1 MSRTYFGTDG
11 VRGIVGDDLTPEL
24 VQRLGKAATL
34 WSKGGRV
41 FVGRDTR
48 GSGPELEEAFARGI
62 VEAGGNAV
70 LAGVL
75 PTPAVALLA
84 LDLGVVVSASH
95 NPPEYNGIK
104 IFDRDGRKLTD
115 AAEEEIEA
123 LLDAEGPGGGK
134 IDRVDVA
141 TDSYLEHI
149 VERFGSDLSGLHV
162 AVDCANGA
170 YSAIAPRAFEQ
181 LGAEVTAIGAEPNGT
196 NINLGCG
203 ATDLSLLQRTV
214 LQEDFDLGVAFDGDG
229 DRMLAVDANG
239 APVDGDQILAI
250 LADHLGVD
258 LVALQRVVTS
268 GRFDLGVA
276 FDGDGDRMLAV
287 DADGN
292 SLDGDQIV
300 AILALHLGVDVV
312 AVTTMSNLGFHKL
325 MEQHGVRVVTTDV
338 GDRYVLE
345 ALERE
350 GGLLGGEQSGHIIYL
365 KDHVTGDGL
374 AAALLLCAALEGRTL
389 AEAAAVLPRYPQAK
403 NNVRVA
409 TKSLSD
415 DLFAEIERLNTE
427 LDGSGRILVRASG
440 TEPFVRVLAEAENPW
455 KAQELCARISAL
467 VTRELG

>member
-1 MSRTYFGTDG
+1 MSRRFFGTDG
-11 VRGIVGDDLTPEL
+11 VRGVVGEELTEDL

-48 GSGPELEEAFARGI
+48 GSGPELEEAFARGV

-95 NPPEYNGIK
+95 NPPEYNGLK
-104 IFDRDGRKLTD
+104 FFDRDGQKLTD
-115 AAEEEIEA
+115 AAEEEIEG
-123 LLDAEGPGGGK
+123 LLDSNQGGATGGE

-149 VERFGSDLSGLHV
+149 VERFGSDLSRLRLV
-162 AVDCANGA
+162 VDCANGA
-170 YSAIAPRAFEQ
+170 YSAIAPPAFEQ
-181 LGAEVTAIGAEPNGT
+181 LGASVTAIGAEPDGT

-214 LQEDFDLGVAFDGDG
+214 LQGDFDLGVAFDGDG

-239 APVDGDQILAI
+239 TPVDGDQILAV
-250 LADHLGVD
+250 LAEHLGVD
-258 LVALQRVVTS
+258 LVAVTS
-268 GRFDLGVA
+268 
-276 FDGDGDRMLAV
+276 M
-287 DADGN
+287 
-292 SLDGDQIV
+292 
-300 AILALHLGVDVV
+300 
-312 AVTTMSNLGFHKL
+312 TNLGFHKFAA
-325 MEQHGVRVVTTDV
+325 ERNIRVLTTDV

-345 ALERE
+345 ALRE
-350 GGLLGGEQSGHIIYL
+350 HGGLLGGEQSGHIIYL

-374 AAALLLCAALEGRTL
+374 AAALLLCAAVRGRTL
-389 AEAAAVLPRYPQAK
+389 ADAVSVLPRYPQAK
-403 NNVRVA
+403 ENVRVV
-409 TKSLSD
+409 TKEFPPALRQ
-415 DLFAEIERLNTE
+415 EIERINAK
-427 LDGSGRILVRASG
+427 LDGTGRILVRPSG
-440 TEPFVRVLAEAENPW
+440 TEPVVRVLAEAEN
-455 KAQELCARISAL
+455 AEEAAELCGRITAL